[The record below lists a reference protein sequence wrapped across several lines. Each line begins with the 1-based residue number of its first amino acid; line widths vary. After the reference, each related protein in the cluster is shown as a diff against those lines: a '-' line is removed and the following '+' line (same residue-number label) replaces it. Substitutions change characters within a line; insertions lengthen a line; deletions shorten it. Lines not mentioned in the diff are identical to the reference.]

1 MFTLPTAVTEC
12 LTTLRRGG
20 FAAHPVG
27 GCVRD
32 LLLGRTPGDW
42 DVTTSARP
50 EQVMAL
56 FDKTVP
62 TGLKHGTVT
71 VLLGGHSFE
80 VTTFR
85 ADVGYSDGRH
95 PDAVVFGGSLAHDLE
110 RRDFT
115 VNAMALGAEGEIIDP
130 FGGQADLAKKLIRA
144 VGDPRTRFREDALRM
159 FRAIRFSAQ
168 LGFEVESETFSA
180 LLLLADSAKY
190 VSGER
195 VKAEVEKTLLSPH
208 PERAFLFLSAGLLRS
223 GTVPGDPAAVF
234 SGVPPEPGPRWR
246 TFCAATGFDIA
257 SLPTERKLRAAVLH
271 PEREA
276 VKALAL
282 KAGQLMALGFE
293 GPALGKVQLKLAEH
307 ILAHPEDNTAETLTR
322 LARRLPLSGEP

>member
-32 LLLGRTPGDW
+32 LLLGRVPGDW
-42 DVTTSARP
+42 DITTAARP

-85 ADVGYSDGRH
+85 ADVGYSDSRH

-115 VNAMALGAEGEIIDP
+115 VNAMALGVEGEIIDP

-195 VKAEVEKTLLSPH
+195 VKAEVERPSCPPTRSAPFSFSP
-208 PERAFLFLSAGLLRS
+208 PASSAQGPSLGIPPPFFPASPPSRGRAGGPSAQPPALISLPSPPSANSAPPSFTRS
-223 GTVPGDPAAVF
+223 GKRSRPWPSKPG
-234 SGVPPEPGPRWR
+234 S
-246 TFCAATGFDIA
+246 
-257 SLPTERKLRAAVLH
+257 
-271 PEREA
+271 
-276 VKALAL
+276 
-282 KAGQLMALGFE
+282 
-293 GPALGKVQLKLAEH
+293 
-307 ILAHPEDNTAETLTR
+307 
-322 LARRLPLSGEP
+322 